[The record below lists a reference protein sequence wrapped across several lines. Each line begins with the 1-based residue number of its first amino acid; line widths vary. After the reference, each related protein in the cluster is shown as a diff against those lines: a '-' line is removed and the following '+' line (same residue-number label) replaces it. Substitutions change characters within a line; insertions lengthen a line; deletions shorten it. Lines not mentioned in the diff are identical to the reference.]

1 MPTDA
6 PSTPHPGLMRR
17 LAARR
22 PSRRCLVRALLI
34 WGAYAALVGVCG
46 WVVDVNP
53 GADWRYAVAVLP
65 MIPPLFVL
73 RDWLREFRG
82 SDELE
87 QRIALESIAFA
98 FGATA
103 LLTFTFGFLQ
113 LAGLPDIN
121 WLFVWAV
128 MGSCWIVGGRLA
140 RRRWL

>member
-1 MPTDA
+1 MPDDA
-6 PSTPHPGLMRR
+6 PTPHPGRLRR
-17 LAARR
+17 LADRR

-34 WGAYAALVGVCG
+34 WGSYAGLVGISG
-46 WVVDVNP
+46 WLVDANP

-65 MIPPLFVL
+65 MIPLVFAL
-73 RDWLREFRG
+73 RDWLRMFRR

-103 LLTFTFGFLQ
+103 LLTFTYGLLQ

-128 MGSCWIVGGRLA
+128 MGSCWIVGGRIA

>member
-1 MPTDA
+1 MPDDA
-6 PSTPHPGLMRR
+6 PTPHPGRLRR
-17 LAARR
+17 LAGRL

-34 WGAYAALVGVCG
+34 WGSYAGLVGISG
-46 WVVDVNP
+46 WVVDANP

-65 MIPPLFVL
+65 MIPVGFVL
-73 RDWLREFRG
+73 RDWLRMFRR

-103 LLTFTFGFLQ
+103 LLTFTYGLLQ

-128 MGSCWIVGGRLA
+128 MGSCWIAGGGLA

>member
-1 MPTDA
+1 MPDDA
-6 PSTPHPGLMRR
+6 PTPHRGHLRR
-17 LAARR
+17 LAGRL

-34 WGAYAALVGVCG
+34 WGSYAGLVGISG
-46 WVVDVNP
+46 WVVDANP

-65 MIPPLFVL
+65 MIPVGFVL
-73 RDWLREFRG
+73 RDWLRMFRR

-103 LLTFTFGFLQ
+103 LLTFTYGLLQ

-128 MGSCWIVGGRLA
+128 MGSCWIAGGGLA

>member
-1 MPTDA
+1 MPDDA
-6 PSTPHPGLMRR
+6 TTPHRSRLRR
-17 LAARR
+17 LAERR
-22 PSRRCLVRALLI
+22 PSRRCLLRAGLL
-34 WGAYAALVGVCG
+34 WGSYAALVGISG
-46 WVVDVNP
+46 WIVDANP

-65 MIPPLFVL
+65 MLPVGFVL
-73 RDWLREFRG
+73 RDWLRMFRR

-128 MGSCWIVGGRLA
+128 MGSCWIAGGRLA

>member
-1 MPTDA
+1 MPDDA
-6 PSTPHPGLMRR
+6 PTPHRGRLRR
-17 LAARR
+17 LAERR
-22 PSRRCLVRALLI
+22 PSRRCLIRAGLL
-34 WGAYAALVGVCG
+34 WGSYAALVGISG
-46 WVVDVNP
+46 WIVDANP

-65 MIPPLFVL
+65 MLPVGFVL
-73 RDWLREFRG
+73 RDWLRMFRH

-128 MGSCWIVGGRLA
+128 MGSCWILGGRLA

>member
-1 MPTDA
+1 
-6 PSTPHPGLMRR
+6 
-17 LAARR
+17 
-22 PSRRCLVRALLI
+22 
-34 WGAYAALVGVCG
+34 
-46 WVVDVNP
+46 
-53 GADWRYAVAVLP
+53 
-65 MIPPLFVL
+65 MIPVVFAL
-73 RDWLREFRG
+73 RDWLRMFRR

-103 LLTFTFGFLQ
+103 LLTFTYGLLQ

-128 MGSCWIVGGRLA
+128 MGSCWIAGGHLA

>member
-1 MPTDA
+1 MPDA
-6 PSTPHPGLMRR
+6 PPTSHRGRLRR
-17 LAARR
+17 LAERR
-22 PSRRCLVRALLI
+22 PSRRCLIRAGLL
-34 WGAYAALVGVCG
+34 WGSYAALVGISG
-46 WVVDVNP
+46 WIVDANP

-65 MIPPLFVL
+65 MLPVGFVL
-73 RDWLREFRG
+73 RDWLRLFRR

-128 MGSCWIVGGRLA
+128 MGSCWILGGRLA

>member
-1 MPTDA
+1 MPDDA
-6 PSTPHPGLMRR
+6 PTPHRGRLRR
-17 LAARR
+17 LAERP
-22 PSRRCLVRALLI
+22 PSRRCLIRAGLL
-34 WGAYAALVGVCG
+34 WGSYAALVGISG
-46 WVVDVNP
+46 WIVDANP

-65 MIPPLFVL
+65 MLPVGFVL
-73 RDWLREFRG
+73 RDWLRMFRR

>member
-1 MPTDA
+1 MPDDA
-6 PSTPHPGLMRR
+6 PTPHAGRLRR
-17 LAARR
+17 LAQRR
-22 PSRRCLVRALLI
+22 PSRRCLIRALLI
-34 WGAYAALVGVCG
+34 WGGYAALVGISG
-46 WVVDVNP
+46 WLVDANP

-65 MIPPLFVL
+65 MIPLAFAL
-73 RDWLREFRG
+73 RDWVGGFRR

-87 QRIALESIAFA
+87 QRIALESIGFA

-103 LLTFTFGFLQ
+103 LITLTYGFLQ

-128 MGSCWIVGGRLA
+128 MGSCWIAGGRLA